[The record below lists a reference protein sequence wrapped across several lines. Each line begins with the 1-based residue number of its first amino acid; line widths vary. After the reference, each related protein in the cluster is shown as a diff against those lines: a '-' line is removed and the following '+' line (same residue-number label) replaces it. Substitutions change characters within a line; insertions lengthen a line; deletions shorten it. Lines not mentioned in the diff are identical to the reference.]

1 MLVEMRTGDVHGVD
15 LTMCDAYRWA
25 KEVAPIDLR
34 DESYVQLSDVF
45 DIFVFDFAT
54 AAVEQQV
61 EQLDVAIAKDGV
73 ASAIVIWFDLVL
85 DEEIVVSSRR
95 SSRARRRSPSA
106 RGSSTSSRTRRR

>member
-1 MLVEMRTGDVHGVD
+1 MGEGGGADR
-15 LTMCDAYRWA
+15 
-25 KEVAPIDLR
+25 LR
-34 DESYVQLSDVF
+34 DEESYVQLSDVF

-85 DEEIVVSSRR
+85 DEEIVVSS
-95 SSRARRRSPSA
+95 SSFVPREAACSPSA